1 MSRAK
6 SLGDCKICIPAR
18 LNYLNV
24 FKPDPYYEDKEKYT
38 AVLIIDKS
46 DEETISLINQTIRE
60 AHASATARAM
70 KFQLTKDNQ
79 PLKEGPE
86 QFPKNPAFANAYCI
100 TVKTTRKPTVLR
112 KEKDGS
118 YVQLGEGDIKDGDYA
133 LVIVSIRP
141 YTTKGNSGIT
151 AYLDRILFVREGE
164 PLGGL
169 SNDDAFGDVDVQTGT
184 AAAAAAAD
192 DDLF

>member
-1 MSRAK
+1 MSQAK
-6 SLGDCKICIPAR
+6 SLGDCKIRIPAR
-18 LNYLNV
+18 LNYLKV
-24 FKPDPYYEDKEKYT
+24 FKPDPFYQDKEKYT

-46 DEETISLINQTIRE
+46 DEETVSLIKQTIRE
-60 AHASATARAM
+60 AHASATAGAM

-79 PLKEGPE
+79 PLKDGPVK
-86 QFPKNPAFANAYCI
+86 FPENPAFANAYYMN
-100 TVKTTRKPTVLR
+100 VSTTHKPTVLR
-112 KEKDGS
+112 KEKDGT
-118 YVQLGEGDIKDGDYA
+118 YVQLGEGDVKDGDYA
-133 LVIVSIRP
+133 LAIVSIRP

-169 SNDDAFGDVDVQTGT
+169 SNADAFGDADVQTGT